1 MISSL
6 PLGESLNLFQNP
18 DATRLLEELV
28 DAKTLA

>member
-6 PLGESLNLFQNP
+6 PLEESLNLFQNP
-18 DATRLLEELV
+18 EAISLLEELV